1 MPVYEFAAEN
11 QLETSII
18 QNGEIPTV
26 EQINIEPVQESIYE
40 RLGNTEIIEVPT
52 VEPQED
58 NIKEEPVI
66 ISSEPLTDSEPI
78 IIATTAVPEKMSG
91 EEE

>member
-18 QNGEIPTV
+18 QNVEIPTV

-52 VEPQED
+52 VETQED

>member
-1 MPVYEFAAEN
+1 MPVYEFATEN

-18 QNGEIPTV
+18 QNVEIPTV
-26 EQINIEPVQESIYE
+26 EQINIEPIQESIYE

-52 VEPQED
+52 IETQED

-66 ISSEPLTDSEPI
+66 ISSEPLTDLEPI